1 MCERNRYKT
10 DIDSSGEWRVIELH
24 KGLPVVS
31 ASCVL
36 FLLSLAGPAWSQN
49 IAINLWTERVSERAR
64 ERGGGERE
72 NLFVIYIQSRKSYYS
87 ERERCGGGGGGGG
100 RMVEEGEEGGR
111 GGERKG

>member
-36 FLLSLAGPAWSQN
+36 FLLSLAGPAVVPKHGHQLMDR
-49 IAINLWTERVSERAR
+49 ASERA
-64 ERGGGERE
+64 
-72 NLFVIYIQSRKSYYS
+72 S
-87 ERERCGGGGGGGG
+87 EREREF
-100 RMVEEGEEGGR
+100 VFNLHPVA
-111 GGERKG
+111 